1 MAYAFWRAWILVIYS
16 SPLWANFSNTSDSVA
31 WVSMYIWSTVAFI
44 VTIVLMAVF
53 YKQGNRIISSSWL
66 NLLAGVLVAVGVGFE
81 YLSLFIFESSDAPL
95 FIFGALLTGI
105 GTAQVAL
112 FSGNLYVRF
121 TSSQA
126 YSKILL
132 SETWAGLIFFFA
144 IGTFREATLVIAA
157 ILPLLGMGIAALE
170 RYRIEKYN
178 PGFSLSFVD
187 MADAAAPEGKST
199 GDAKAAHDTKAA
211 HDAKAPAAKASSG
224 ASVKASAAKA
234 SSGAN
239 SDAPAAQKSSRAQGF
254 GVFVRFLIV
263 IILLAF
269 AASFT
274 KNIGSAA
281 SVTTTVSDSMIL
293 GITAV
298 IAVSFISSCLITLSD
313 KFDFYMLYYP
323 LVLLL
328 AFSVVMAFSN
338 VDGSVFAIACV
349 CFSYN
354 FVSMLLTCVLIFAA
368 KGDQWDSTWVF
379 GLGRAAYAFGSL
391 VGIMIGLSAPAKGLL
406 AGENALTFGLV
417 LAFLVAVLA
426 VFMFRES
433 DAYKLTHKGKATQ
446 VFMVSDD
453 DAELFTGSAAPLSS
467 VDTFAIT
474 YKLTG
479 RETEVFALLVQ
490 GFDTRNISTK
500 LYVSENTTK
509 THIHNIYAK
518 LGVKNRQGFLEK
530 TQHLRNF

>member
-16 SPLWANFSNTSDSVA
+16 SPLWVNFNNTSGSAA
-31 WVSMYIWSTVAFI
+31 WVSMYIWSTIAFM
-44 VTIVLMAVF
+44 VTIVLMALF
-53 YKQGNRIISSSWL
+53 YKQGNRIISNSWL
-66 NLLAGVLVAVGVGFE
+66 NLLAGVLVAVGVGLE
-81 YLSLFIFESSDAPL
+81 YLSLFVFASSDVPL
-95 FIFGALLTGI
+95 FVFGALLTGI

-157 ILPLLGMGIAALE
+157 ILPLLGMGTAVLE

-178 PGFSLSFVD
+178 PGFSLSFLEV
-187 MADAAAPEGKST
+187 ADANASDARQVSDAKTSAPANQANAPE
-199 GDAKAAHDTKAA
+199 
-211 HDAKAPAAKASSG
+211 
-224 ASVKASAAKA
+224 
-234 SSGAN
+234 
-239 SDAPAAQKSSRAQGF
+239 QKVLRTQGF

-263 IILLAF
+263 VVLLAF

-281 SVTTTVSDSMIL
+281 TVTATVSDSMIL

-298 IAVSFISSCLITLSD
+298 IVVSFISSCLITLSN
-313 KFDFYMLYYP
+313 KFDFYTLYYP

-391 VGIMIGLSAPAKGLL
+391 IGIVIGLSAPAKGLL
-406 AGENALTFGLV
+406 VSENAFMFGLV
-417 LAFLVAVLA
+417 LAFLVAMLA

-446 VFMVSDD
+446 AFMTSDGD
-453 DAELFTGSAAPLSS
+453 EMFAGAAAPLSS

>member
-16 SPLWANFSNTSDSVA
+16 SPLWANFNNTSDSVA

-66 NLLAGVLVAVGVGFE
+66 NLLAGVLVAAGVGFE

-95 FIFGALLTGI
+95 FVFGALLSGI

-144 IGTFREATLVIAA
+144 IGTFREATLVIAV
-157 ILPLLGMGIAALE
+157 ILPLLGMGIAVLE

-187 MADAAAPEGKST
+187 AADVIAPEAKAAADT
-199 GDAKAAHDTKAA
+199 KAAHDTKA
-211 HDAKAPAAKASSG
+211 HAAKATAG
-224 ASVKASAAKA
+224 V
-234 SSGAN
+234 N
-239 SDAPAAQKSSRAQGF
+239 FDAPDAQKSSRAQSV

-328 AFSVVMAFSN
+328 AFSVVMAFGN

-453 DAELFTGSAAPLSS
+453 DAELFAGAAAPLSS

-490 GFDTRNISTK
+490 GFDTRTISTK